1 MKNETVNYKE
11 YLIYSEEGEKR
22 GLFFRNPLQKVSF
35 DAYSEDPMFSA
46 WKYEEDIKNPI
57 RRLYEILIGNG
68 KIVKNIDEWS
78 ENLDFA
84 GFTAKILCCPIYFK
98 RKYRK
103 LVAYS
108 CGNGNIQKIVSYG
121 FESEFN
127 ECGGDCDIEKTYIL
141 LKNGKHIRIKRK
153 EQYHYTYVHIVKE
166 IIDGAKNG
174 QK

>member
-1 MKNETVNYKE
+1 MENRTVNYKE
-11 YLIYSEEGEKR
+11 YVINTEEGKEK
-22 GLFFRNPLQKVSF
+22 GLFFRNPLQKVGF
-35 DAYSEDPMFSA
+35 DGYYDDSMFSA
-46 WKYEEDIKNPI
+46 WKYKKDIKNPI

-68 KIVKNIDEWS
+68 KIVKNIDEWA
-78 ENLDFA
+78 ENSDFG
-84 GFTAKILCCPIYFK
+84 GFTGNILCFPIYFK

-127 ECGGDCDIEKTYIL
+127 ECGGDCDIEKTDIL

-153 EQYHYTYVHIVKE
+153 EQYHYTYEHIIKE
-166 IIDGAKNG
+166 IIDTEKPE
-174 QK
+174 